1 MRETGGLPRLEEVF
15 RTASSVEAEVVRGLL
30 DAHGIDTIVASALVP
45 SVFPIRLG
53 HPEFKVSVAQ
63 PAAARARGLIAAH
76 LDEAAAGEVRRL
88 SETLGPLEEQIG
100 YEFRDLGLL
109 EHALT
114 HRSRAHEDASGGVI
128 DNESLEFLG
137 DAVLGFVIA
146 DLLFTQFP
154 AHDEGYKSKVKAGI
168 VSAASLARLAGELD
182 LGRYVLLGRGEEKT
196 GGRGK
201 HAILADGFEALI
213 AAIYLDGGIEAA
225 RTFILSRFGPL
236 VEAAGD
242 NAAAAAFTEDWK
254 SELQEWLQAEGLGLP
269 RYRLAAAEGP
279 DHRKRF
285 DVEVL
290 VGGMPAGRAS
300 GRSKKDAEQQAARA
314 ALATLRDKG
323 EQDMTNRHDQGF
335 TLIELL
341 IVVAIISI
349 IAAIAVPGLLTAKVT
364 GNETSA
370 ISSLRA
376 THAAQLLYSTSCGNG
391 GFATSFT
398 ILGTPPPGSTMAYIS
413 DDLGRNAAPSKS
425 GYNFAMASGAGAAAG
440 PPDCNGV
447 ATITTYLAT
456 AVPMSFGSTGNR
468 SFAVN
473 ISGSIW
479 YIAAA
484 APPAEPFGPPA
495 ATIQ

>member
-1 MRETGGLPRLEEVF
+1 MTDLGSAPRIEEVF
-15 RTASSVEAEVVRGLL
+15 KTASSIEAEVVRGLL
-30 DAHGIDTIVASALVP
+30 EAHGIETMVASALAP
-45 SVFPIRLG
+45 GVFPIRLG
-53 HPEFKVSVAQ
+53 HPEFKIAVGQAMAQ
-63 PAAARARGLIAAH
+63 RARGLIAGH

-88 SETLGPLEEQIG
+88 SETLGPLEARIG

-128 DNESLEFLG
+128 DNESMEFLG

-146 DLLFTQFP
+146 DLLFPRFP
-154 AHDEGYKSKVKAGI
+154 THDEGYKSKVKAGM
-168 VSAASLARLAGELD
+168 VSAASLARLAGDID

-196 GGRGK
+196 GGRAK
-201 HAILADGFEALI
+201 HAILADGLEALI
-213 AAIYLDGGIEAA
+213 AAIYLDGGVEAA
-225 RTFILSRFGPL
+225 RTFILSRFAPL
-236 VEAAGD
+236 VDAAGD
-242 NAAAAAFTEDWK
+242 RAADATFTGDWK

-290 VGGMPAGRAS
+290 VGGAPAGRAN

-314 ALATLRDKG
+314 ALATLRFKG
-323 EQDMTNRHDQGF
+323 VQGMKNRVDQGF

-349 IAAIAVPGLLTAKVT
+349 IAAIAVPGLMTAKIS
-364 GNETSA
+364 GNEASA
-370 ISSLRA
+370 ITALRA
-376 THAAQLLYSTSCGNG
+376 TTAAQIMFSTSCGNG
-391 GFATSFT
+391 GYAPAFT
-398 ILGTPPPGSTMAYIS
+398 TLGTPPPGTTLTFIS
-413 DDLGRNAAPSKS
+413 DDLGRHVAPVKN
-425 GYNFAMASGAGAAAG
+425 GYNFTMAGGAGSAAG
-440 PPDCNGV
+440 PPDCNGA
-447 ATITTYLAT
+447 ATITAYIASAIPQT
-456 AVPMSFGSTGNR
+456 FGSSGHR

-473 ISGSIW
+473 MSGSIW
-479 YIAAA
+479 YLAAA
-484 APPAEPFGPPA
+484 GAPTEPFGPPA